1 MVKGGGTAVTE
12 KEVWAAL
19 DEVKDPEVPV
29 VSVVEMGI
37 IQSVEL
43 DGAGRARVKMT
54 PTFTG
59 CPAIE
64 MMREAIAE
72 KLAELGLEA
81 TVEVTLDPPWT
92 SDRLS
97 ESAREKMKQI
107 GLAPPARHGG
117 FVEMDLIQVVR
128 CPYCNSDDTSLENPF
143 GPTLCRAIYYC
154 NACKQPF
161 EKFKAL

>member
-1 MVKGGGTAVTE
+1 MVKKAETITE
-12 KEVWAAL
+12 EEIWAAL

-43 DGAGRARVKMT
+43 GENGRVHVKMT

-72 KLAELGLEA
+72 KLAALGLEA

-97 ESAREKMKQI
+97 DSAREKMKQI
-107 GLAPPARHGG
+107 GLAPPVRHGG
-117 FVEMDLIQVVR
+117 LIELDLVQVVA
-128 CPYCNSDDTSLENPF
+128 CPYCGSDNTTLENPF